1 MMLNIAQ
8 KNVEEKKMK
17 EISIILPNQLHENIE
32 FLKKNIPIYLIEEF
46 LFFKQFN
53 FHKQKLIFH
62 RSSMKSYENY
72 LTTKGYIVS
81 YIESENPISEI
92 RNFIKNLSKEIKI
105 IRAIDPDDYLIEK
118 RLKKECLKKNIKI
131 IFYDNP
137 SFINT
142 KEDLKTFFKKEKV
155 KFFQTSFYKNQRK
168 KLNILIDNNN
178 PTGGKWT
185 YDSEN
190 REKYPKDKNIP
201 IIRYPKIEEYHLE
214 AVKYVENNF
223 KNNLGSIN
231 SNIIYPNN
239 FKSAK
244 KWFHEFLKVRFKE
257 FGPYE
262 DAILKS
268 ESILNHSL
276 LSPLINVGLLSPKYI
291 VNETINFY
299 KKNKIPINSCE
310 GFIRQIIGW
319 REFIRGIYTVK
330 GSYERTKN
338 FWGFKRKI
346 PPSFYNGKTGIDPV
360 DDSIK
365 KVINSAYTHHI
376 ERLMILGNFMLL
388 CEFDPDEVY
397 RWFMELFIDSYDWVM
412 VPNVYGMSQFAD
424 GGLMSTKPYISGSSY
439 ILKMS
444 NYKKG
449 DWCVIWDSLFWN
461 FIKNQ
466 REFFSKNP
474 RMRMLVNSYD
484 KMDENKKNNLNKTAK
499 KFLMDL

>member
-1 MMLNIAQ
+1 
-8 KNVEEKKMK
+8 MK
-17 EISIILPNQLHENIE
+17 EISIILPNQLHENNQ
-32 FLKKNIPIYLIEEF
+32 FLKKEFPIYLIEEY

-53 FHKQKLIFH
+53 FHKQKLMFH
-62 RSSMKSYENY
+62 RSSMKHYENY
-72 LTTKGYIVS
+72 LIKIGYNVR
-81 YIESENPISEI
+81 YIESKDKSSEI
-92 RNFIKNLSKEIKI
+92 KNFIRNLSKEIETI
-105 IRAIDPDDYLIEK
+105 NTIDPDDYLIEK
-118 RLKKECLKKNIKI
+118 RLKKECQKRSIKI

-142 KEDLKTFFKKEKV
+142 KEDLKTFFKNEKV

-168 KLNILIDNNN
+168 KLNILIDNND
-178 PTGGKWT
+178 PAGGKWT
-185 YDSEN
+185 YDNEN
-190 REKYPKDKNIP
+190 REKYPKNKKTP
-201 IIRYPKIEEYHLE
+201 IILYPKTDEIHTE
-214 AVKYVENNF
+214 AVRYVTNHFN
-223 KNNLGSIN
+223 NNLGSIN
-231 SNIIYPNN
+231 SRIIYPNN

-244 KWFHEFLKVRFKE
+244 KWFHEFLKIRFKE

-262 DAILKS
+262 DAILKD

-291 VNETINFY
+291 INETIKFY
-299 KKNKIPINSCE
+299 KINKIPINSCE

-338 FWGFKRKI
+338 YWGFKRKI
-346 PPSFYNGKTGIDPV
+346 PSSFYNGKTGIDPV
-360 DDSIK
+360 DDSIN

-397 RWFMELFIDSYDWVM
+397 KWFMELFIDSYDWVM

-444 NYKKG
+444 DYKKG

-466 REFFSKNP
+466 KEFFIRNP

-484 KMDENKKNNLNKTAK
+484 KMDTNKKNNLNITAK
-499 KFLMDL
+499 SFLNNL

>member
-1 MMLNIAQ
+1 
-8 KNVEEKKMK
+8 MK
-17 EISIILPNQLHENIE
+17 EISIILPNQLHEKNQ
-32 FLKKNIPIYLIEEF
+32 FLKKEFPIYLIEEY

-53 FHKQKLIFH
+53 FHKQKLMFH
-62 RSSMKSYENY
+62 RSSMKHYENY
-72 LTTKGYIVS
+72 LIKIGYNVR
-81 YIESENPISEI
+81 YIESKDKSSEI
-92 RNFIKNLSKEIKI
+92 KNFIRNLSKEIETI
-105 IRAIDPDDYLIEK
+105 HTIDPDDYLIEK
-118 RLKKECLKKNIKI
+118 RLKKECQKRSIKI

-142 KEDLKTFFKKEKV
+142 KEDLKTFFKNEKV

-168 KLNILIDNNN
+168 KLNILIDNND
-178 PTGGKWT
+178 PAGGKWT
-185 YDSEN
+185 YDNEN
-190 REKYPKDKNIP
+190 RKKYPKNKKTP
-201 IIRYPKIEEYHLE
+201 IILYPKTDEIHTE
-214 AVKYVENNF
+214 AVRYVTNHFN
-223 KNNLGSIN
+223 NNLGSIN
-231 SNIIYPNN
+231 SRIVYPNN

-244 KWFHEFLKVRFKE
+244 KWFHEFLKIRFKE

-262 DAILKS
+262 DAILKD

-291 VNETINFY
+291 INETINFY
-299 KKNKIPINSCE
+299 KINKIPINSCE

-338 FWGFKRKI
+338 YWGFKRKI
-346 PPSFYNGKTGIDPV
+346 PSSFYNGKTGIDPV
-360 DDSIK
+360 DDSIN

-397 RWFMELFIDSYDWVM
+397 KWFMELFIDSYDWVM

-466 REFFSKNP
+466 KEFFIRNP

-484 KMDENKKNNLNKTAK
+484 KMDTNKKNNLNITAK
-499 KFLMDL
+499 SFLNNL

>member
-17 EISIILPNQLHENIE
+17 EISIILPNQLHEHIE

-168 KLNILIDNNN
+168 KLNILIDNND

-190 REKYPKDKNIP
+190 REKYPKDKNAP

-299 KKNKIPINSCE
+299 KKDKIPINSCE

-449 DWCVIWDSLFWN
+449 DWCIIWDSLFWN

>member
-17 EISIILPNQLHENIE
+17 EISVILPNQLHENIE

-72 LTTKGYIVS
+72 LTTKGYFVS
-81 YIESENPISEI
+81 YIESKNPISEI

-118 RLKKECLKKNIKI
+118 RLKKECQKRSIKI
-131 IFYDNP
+131 IFYENP
-137 SFINT
+137 SFIIT

-168 KLNILIDNNN
+168 KLNILIDNND

-190 REKYPKDKNIP
+190 REKYPKDKNTP

-262 DAILKS
+262 DAILKE

-346 PPSFYNGKTGIDPV
+346 PSSFYNGKTGIDPV

-365 KVINSAYTHHI
+365 KIINSAYTHHI

-397 RWFMELFIDSYDWVM
+397 RWFMELFIDAYDWVM

-444 NYKKG
+444 NYIKG
-449 DWCVIWDSLFWN
+449 DWCIIWDSLFWN

-484 KMDENKKNNLNKTAK
+484 KMDENKKSNLNKTAK

>member
-1 MMLNIAQ
+1 
-8 KNVEEKKMK
+8 MK
-17 EISIILPNQLHENIE
+17 EISIILPNQLHENNQ
-32 FLKKNIPIYLIEEF
+32 FLKKEFPIYLIEEY

-53 FHKQKLIFH
+53 FHKQKLMFH
-62 RSSMKSYENY
+62 RSSMKHYENY
-72 LTTKGYIVS
+72 LIKIGYNVR
-81 YIESENPISEI
+81 YIESKDKSSEI
-92 RNFIKNLSKEIKI
+92 KNFIRNLSKEIETI
-105 IRAIDPDDYLIEK
+105 HTIDPDDYLIEK
-118 RLKKECLKKNIKI
+118 RLKKECQKRSIKI

-142 KEDLKTFFKKEKV
+142 KEDLKTFFKNEKV

-168 KLNILIDNNN
+168 KLNILIDNND
-178 PTGGKWT
+178 PAGGKWT
-185 YDSEN
+185 YDNEN
-190 REKYPKDKNIP
+190 REKYPKNKKTPTIG
-201 IIRYPKIEEYHLE
+201 YPKTDEIQAE
-214 AVKYVENNF
+214 AVKYVTNHFN
-223 KNNLGSIN
+223 NNLGSIN
-231 SNIIYPNN
+231 SRIIYPNN

-262 DAILKS
+262 DAILKD
-268 ESILNHSL
+268 EYILNHSL

-291 VNETINFY
+291 INETINFY
-299 KKNKIPINSCE
+299 KINKIPINSCE

-338 FWGFKRKI
+338 YWGFKRKI
-346 PPSFYNGKTGIDPV
+346 PSSFYNGKTGIDPV
-360 DDSIK
+360 DDSIN

-397 RWFMELFIDSYDWVM
+397 KWFMELFIDSYDWVM

-444 NYKKG
+444 DYKKG

-466 REFFSKNP
+466 KEFFIRNP

-484 KMDENKKNNLNKTAK
+484 KMDTNKKNNLNKSAMN
-499 KFLMDL
+499 FLNNL

>member
-17 EISIILPNQLHENIE
+17 EISIILPNQLHEHIE

-262 DAILKS
+262 DAILKG

-365 KVINSAYTHHI
+365 KVINSSYTHHI

-449 DWCVIWDSLFWN
+449 DWCIIWDSLFWN

-466 REFFSKNP
+466 KKFFYKNP
-474 RMRMLVNSYD
+474 RMRMLVNTYD

>member
-1 MMLNIAQ
+1 
-8 KNVEEKKMK
+8 MK
-17 EISIILPNQLHENIE
+17 EISIILPNQLHENNQ
-32 FLKKNIPIYLIEEF
+32 FLKKEFPIYLIEEY

-53 FHKQKLIFH
+53 FHKQKLMFH
-62 RSSMKSYENY
+62 RSSMKHYENY
-72 LTTKGYIVS
+72 LIKIGYNVR
-81 YIESENPISEI
+81 YIESKDKSSEI
-92 RNFIKNLSKEIKI
+92 KNFIRNLSKEIKTI
-105 IRAIDPDDYLIEK
+105 HTIDPDDYLIEK
-118 RLKKECLKKNIKI
+118 RLKKECQKRSIKI

-142 KEDLKTFFKKEKV
+142 KEDLKTFFKNEKV

-168 KLNILIDNNN
+168 NLNILIDNND
-178 PTGGKWT
+178 PAGGKWT
-185 YDSEN
+185 YDNEN
-190 REKYPKDKNIP
+190 REKYPKNKKTP
-201 IIRYPKIEEYHLE
+201 IILYPKTDEIHTE
-214 AVKYVENNF
+214 AVRYVTNHFN
-223 KNNLGSIN
+223 NNLGSIN
-231 SNIIYPNN
+231 SRIVYPNN

-244 KWFHEFLKVRFKE
+244 KWFHEFLKIRFKE

-262 DAILKS
+262 DAILKD

-291 VNETINFY
+291 INETINFY
-299 KKNKIPINSCE
+299 KINKIPINSCE

-338 FWGFKRKI
+338 YWGFKRKI
-346 PPSFYNGKTGIDPV
+346 PSSFYNGKTGIDPV
-360 DDSIK
+360 DDSIN

-397 RWFMELFIDSYDWVM
+397 KWFMELFIDSYDWVM

-444 NYKKG
+444 DYKKG

-466 REFFSKNP
+466 KEFFIRNP

-484 KMDENKKNNLNKTAK
+484 KMDTNKKNNLNITAK
-499 KFLMDL
+499 SFLNNL

>member
-17 EISIILPNQLHENIE
+17 EISIILPNQLHEHIE

-168 KLNILIDNNN
+168 KLNILIDNND

-185 YDSEN
+185 YDNEN
-190 REKYPKDKNIP
+190 REKYPKDKNAP

-365 KVINSAYTHHI
+365 KVINSSYTHHI

>member
-1 MMLNIAQ
+1 
-8 KNVEEKKMK
+8 MK
-17 EISIILPNQLHENIE
+17 EISIILPNQLHENNQ
-32 FLKKNIPIYLIEEF
+32 FLKKEFPIYLIEEY

-62 RSSMKSYENY
+62 RSSMKHYENY
-72 LTTKGYIVS
+72 LIKIGYDVR
-81 YIESENPISEI
+81 YIESKDKSSEI
-92 RNFIKNLSKEIKI
+92 KNFIRNLSKEIETI
-105 IRAIDPDDYLIEK
+105 HTIDPDDYLIEK
-118 RLKKECLKKNIKI
+118 RLKKECQKRSIKI

-142 KEDLKTFFKKEKV
+142 KEDLKTFFKNEKV

-168 KLNILIDNNN
+168 NLNILIDNND
-178 PTGGKWT
+178 PAGGKWT
-185 YDSEN
+185 YDNEN
-190 REKYPKDKNIP
+190 REKYPKNKKTPNIL
-201 IIRYPKIEEYHLE
+201 YPKTDEIQAE
-214 AVKYVENNF
+214 AVRYVTNHFN
-223 KNNLGSIN
+223 NNLGSIN
-231 SNIIYPNN
+231 SKIIYPNN

-244 KWFHEFLKVRFKE
+244 KWFHEFLKIRFKE

-262 DAILKS
+262 DAILKD

-291 VNETINFY
+291 INETINFY
-299 KKNKIPINSCE
+299 KINKIPINSCE

-338 FWGFKRKI
+338 YWGFKRKI
-346 PPSFYNGKTGIDPV
+346 PSSFYNGKTGIDPV
-360 DDSIK
+360 DESIN

-397 RWFMELFIDSYDWVM
+397 KWFMELFIDSYDWVM

-444 NYKKG
+444 DYKKG

-466 REFFSKNP
+466 KEFFIRNP

-484 KMDENKKNNLNKTAK
+484 KMDTNKKNNLNITAK
-499 KFLMDL
+499 SFLNNL

>member
-17 EISIILPNQLHENIE
+17 EISIILPNQLHEHIE

-168 KLNILIDNNN
+168 KLNILIDNND

-190 REKYPKDKNIP
+190 REKYPKDKNAP

-449 DWCVIWDSLFWN
+449 DWCIIWDSLFWN